1 MSVFVC
7 MKGDENASEGLG
19 KVKERPK
26 KGGEPMNPLKSR
38 MEPLKSLY
46 KNIPRRIFKEA
57 GDAEGGV
64 KFTTPPLIPFGGVK
78 PVRRPFCTHL
88 VDHT

>member
-1 MSVFVC
+1 

-46 KNIPRRIFKEA
+46 ENIPRRIFKEA
-57 GDAEGGV
+57 GDAEGGAE
-64 KFTTPPLIPFGGVK
+64 FTTPPYAFLGELSRYGDLFVHI
-78 PVRRPFCTHL
+78 
-88 VDHT
+88 

>member
-1 MSVFVC
+1 

-26 KGGEPMNPLKSR
+26 KGDEPMNPLKSR

-46 KNIPRRIFKEA
+46 ENIPRRIFKEA
-57 GDAEGGV
+57 GDATGGA
-64 KFTTPPLIPFGGVK
+64 KNTTPPLYAFGGSS
-78 PVRRPFCTHL
+78 
-88 VDHT
+88 

>member
-1 MSVFVC
+1 

-46 KNIPRRIFKEA
+46 ENIPRRIFKEA

-64 KFTTPPLIPFGGVK
+64 EFTTPPPLCLLGELSRYGDLFVHI
-78 PVRRPFCTHL
+78 
-88 VDHT
+88 

>member
-46 KNIPRRIFKEA
+46 ENIPRRIFKEA
-57 GDAEGGV
+57 GDAIGV
-64 KFTTPPLIPFGGVK
+64 LKIRPPPSMLLGVLSRLGNLLI
-78 PVRRPFCTHL
+78 
-88 VDHT
+88 DI

>member
-1 MSVFVC
+1 

-26 KGGEPMNPLKSR
+26 KGDEPMNPLKSR

-46 KNIPRRIFKEA
+46 ENIPRRIFKEA
-57 GDAEGGV
+57 GDATGGV
-64 KFTTPPLIPFGGVK
+64 KNTTPPLCFWG
-78 PVRRPFCTHL
+78 F
-88 VDHT
+88 